1 MKAEKGKA
9 EKGPGIRSADAD
21 KDFLGAR
28 RMFPWA
34 FMNSGLWMTTV
45 ARFFQER
52 FLLLLLACYLLAGLL
67 PSPGLLVRDLSLGS
81 VSLGGSR
88 VVISSSML
96 LLAVLL
102 VNASLAVSSPSTIF
116 TRPRLLAAGLA
127 ANLFL
132 PALFLLPVSVM
143 LTHWGGADNLQSLV
157 VALALVSA
165 VPVAGASTAYTQNA
179 EGDLSLAVGL
189 VMVST
194 LLSPLLMPFSLNLV
208 NFSAEGDYTAAMEG
222 LKGGASVLALLF
234 SVVIPSV
241 AGLLLRPV
249 IGGGRIDSSKPL
261 LKILNS
267 CSLLLLNYSNASA
280 VFPRVFGSPDWSFL
294 GWVFLFTPC
303 LCLIDFVTGWWLGRR
318 LGNSR
323 PQALAMMFGVGLNN
337 NSSALVLAAPVFAD
351 RPKFL
356 APIIL
361 YGLIQHLI
369 AGGSTA
375 LLRRL
380 RVPDPASVTGLA

>member
-1 MKAEKGKA
+1 MK
-9 EKGPGIRSADAD
+9 
-21 KDFLGAR
+21 
-28 RMFPWA
+28 
-34 FMNSGLWMTTV
+34 SGLKMATV

-52 FLLLLLACYLLAGLL
+52 FLLLLLACYLLACLL
-67 PSPGLLVRDLSLGS
+67 PRPGLLVRNLSLGA
-81 VSLGGSR
+81 VSFGGSR
-88 VVISSSML
+88 VVISSSMM

-102 VNASLAVSSPSTIF
+102 VNASLSVARPSAMF
-116 TRPRLLAAGLA
+116 TSPRLLAAGLT

-132 PALFLLPVSVM
+132 PALFLLPVSMM
-143 LTHWGGADNLQSLV
+143 LTHWGGADNLQSII

-194 LLSPLLMPFSLNLV
+194 VLSPLLMPLSLNLV

-249 IGGGRIDSSKPL
+249 IGGGRIDSAKPL

-294 GWVFLFTPC
+294 GLVFLFTPC
-303 LCLIDFVTGWWLGRR
+303 LCLIDFATGWWLGSR

-323 PQALAMMFGVGLNN
+323 PKSLAMMFGVGLNN
-337 NSSALVLAAPVFAD
+337 NSSALVLAAPVFAE

-356 APIIL
+356 VPIIL

-369 AGGSTA
+369 AGGSA
-375 LLRRL
+375 IVVDPVRRE
-380 RVPDPASVTGLA
+380 PDQASGQGVS

>member
-1 MKAEKGKA
+1 
-9 EKGPGIRSADAD
+9 
-21 KDFLGAR
+21 
-28 RMFPWA
+28 MFPWA
-34 FMNSGLWMTTV
+34 VMNSGLKMATV

-67 PSPGLLVRDLSLGS
+67 PGPGLLIRDLSAGA
-81 VSLGGSR
+81 VSFGGSR
-88 VVISSSML
+88 VVISSSMM

-102 VNASLAVSSPSTIF
+102 VNASLSVARPSAMF
-116 TRPRLLAAGLA
+116 TSPRLLAAGLA

-132 PALFLLPVSVM
+132 PALFLLPVSMM
-143 LTHWGGADNLQSLV
+143 LTHWGGADNLQSII

-194 LLSPLLMPFSLNLV
+194 VLSPLLMPLSLNLV

-249 IGGGRIDSSKPL
+249 IGGGRIDSAKPL

-294 GWVFLFTPC
+294 GLVFLFTPC
-303 LCLIDFVTGWWLGRR
+303 LCLIDFATGWWLGSRI
-318 LGNSR
+318 GNSR
-323 PQALAMMFGVGLNN
+323 PQSLAMMFGVGLNN

-356 APIIL
+356 VPIIL

-369 AGGSTA
+369 AGGSA
-375 LLRRL
+375 VVVAPVRRE
-380 RVPDPASVTGLA
+380 PDQASGQGAS